1 MSFYLSFS
9 FTCHRR
15 PLRGLGMGSSV
26 WPSSPAAGAPGPEAP
41 DSDLLVASHRASK
54 APESVQ
60 GGHAEATS
68 PVASRTWE
76 EFHCHPFSGVT
87 ANHSKEDFISYPGGQ
102 NSDPTGYS
110 EPSAGFAS
118 LPSLQCTSISINRW
132 THPSCVIDGET

>member
-1 MSFYLSFS
+1 
-9 FTCHRR
+9 
-15 PLRGLGMGSSV
+15 MGSSV

-41 DSDLLVASHRASK
+41 DSDLPVASHRASK

-76 EFHCHPFSGVT
+76 EFHCHPFSGIT

-102 NSDPTGYS
+102 N
-110 EPSAGFAS
+110 S